1 MHPENKE
8 SPKKGQFVGLFVIWL
23 LTILVLQFTIW
34 VTVGVLDFDVS
45 WRQAGLVSALWVF
58 TSVWFTALRYQKK
71 Q

>member
-8 SPKKGQFVGLFVIWL
+8 SPKKGQFVGLF
-23 LTILVLQFTIW
+23 LVLQFTIW

-45 WRQAGLVSALWVF
+45 WRQAGLISALWVF